1 MPMRSRIKRNNPA
14 PYIIIID
21 FRWQKFFARIKRE
34 SHVRTYIRQ
43 CFGEMREKI
52 SRDVQINSVLCASIL
67 FCWFGLRVNNNN
79 EQLIKRCTHKKQI
92 QKAIWIERTK
102 KFWQN
107 RNYIACHVQ
116 NRKSFL
122 IEYSMEKNFIAV
134 WTGIDKKTWH

>member
-1 MPMRSRIKRNNPA
+1 MRF
-14 PYIIIID
+14 D
-21 FRWQKFFARIKRE
+21 
-34 SHVRTYIRQ
+34 
-43 CFGEMREKI
+43 
-52 SRDVQINSVLCASIL
+52 SIL
-67 FCWFGLRVNNNN
+67 LICLRVNNNN

-122 IEYSMEKNFIAV
+122 IEYSMKKKFHRSLDRHRQKNVTLKNIVKHFVSFIRIECSIICYNYIFLFFSRLDCRECEFFVCWKYVA
-134 WTGIDKKTWH
+134 